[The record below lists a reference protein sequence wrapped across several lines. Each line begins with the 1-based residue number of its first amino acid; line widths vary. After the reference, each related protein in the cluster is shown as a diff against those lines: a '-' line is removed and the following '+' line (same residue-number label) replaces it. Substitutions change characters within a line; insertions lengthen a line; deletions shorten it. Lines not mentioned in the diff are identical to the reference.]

1 MFNEITGLV
10 NQTQVM
16 YTRSG
21 SSLALHPVGTPGF
34 DQSIIPTYE
43 LYRFRY
49 LALQAQLDP
58 DVRLDLG
65 RLDAAVRNQR
75 QAGR

>member
-21 SSLALHPVGTPGF
+21 SSLALQPLGTPGF

-43 LYRFRY
+43 LYASDTWHLRPCLTLTY
-49 LALQAQLDP
+49 GLTW
-58 DVRLDLG
+58 G
-65 RLDAAVRNQR
+65 LDAAARDQR
-75 QAGR
+75 